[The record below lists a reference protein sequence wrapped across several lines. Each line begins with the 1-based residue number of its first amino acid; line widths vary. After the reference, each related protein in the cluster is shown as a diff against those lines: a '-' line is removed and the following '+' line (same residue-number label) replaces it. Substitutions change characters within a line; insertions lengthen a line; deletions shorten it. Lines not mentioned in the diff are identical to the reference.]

1 MAKPPSERDPRA
13 TKVVVSDEVLTVEL
27 ADGRVLEAPLEWFPW
42 LIEASAD
49 AVENFEIID
58 EGRRIEWSELGEGV
72 SLSGLFRGIAA
83 LDTE

>member
-42 LIEASAD
+42 LIEAPAD

>member
-1 MAKPPSERDPRA
+1 MVQPPRERDPRA
-13 TKVVVSDEVLTVEL
+13 TKVMVSDEVLTVEL

-42 LIEASAD
+42 LIEAPAH